1 MSAEPGAILE
11 GMKKIRKLDRR
22 EVPPTANPLR
32 PAEPAPCL
40 TQEEALRNAPEK
52 ADGFFAVPIWKDRRG
67 IVALQTGRDDWSS
80 ATNTNCMYSE
90 GFYDTRTVDAG
101 RSERVREALNGSP

>member
-1 MSAEPGAILE
+1 MGTSEPMCDAGENAHATLRLQGEYGSRSGHRDWRIMSRMSAEPGAILE

-52 ADGFFAVPIWKDRRG
+52 ADGFFAVPR
-67 IVALQTGRDDWSS
+67 L
-80 ATNTNCMYSE
+80 E
-90 GFYDTRTVDAG
+90 G
-101 RSERVREALNGSP
+101 